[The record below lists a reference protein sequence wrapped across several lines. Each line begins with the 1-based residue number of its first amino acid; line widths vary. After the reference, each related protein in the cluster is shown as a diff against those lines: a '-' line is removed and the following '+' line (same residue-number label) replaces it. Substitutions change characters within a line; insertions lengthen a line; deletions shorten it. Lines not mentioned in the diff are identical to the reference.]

1 METLGSKN
9 TNHKRINMINWSSST
24 FKTSANNKVR
34 CLKLLADFKTYYQLT
49 VIKTVKKY
57 HKDCLIDQWNI
68 IQSPDIDACL

>member
-9 TNHKRINMINWSSST
+9 TNHKRRNMINWSSSK
-24 FKTSANNKVR
+24 FKMSTNNKVR
-34 CLKLLADFKTYYQLT
+34 GLILSADFKTYYQLK

-68 IQSPDIDACL
+68 IQKPDIDACL